1 MRFIYMSDPIPPYL
15 VDEGA
20 HYWASWGNKGWTA
33 VRVSQVKTK
42 YAVVQRLNPLTNEV
56 MTESARVKLDELV
69 RRTPALLGEDKP
81 VRGPDVVF
89 AQVRLDRA

>member
-1 MRFIYMSDPIPPYL
+1 MSNPIPPYL

-56 MTESARVKLDELV
+56 MTERARVKLDELV
-69 RRTPALLGEDKP
+69 KRIPSMLGEDKP
-81 VRGPDVVF
+81 TTSPGAVF
-89 AQVRLDRA
+89 ARVRLDRA